1 MTYSGAMSVTPMAR
15 GPYHPGAEKRYLAT
29 YSVSGFWMPVRI
41 KLQFLTPDPFP
52 GFTSISNA
60 LFFFFFFFW
69 FLKAIEEYELEK
81 KSLKEKTH
89 GSLGDKGKK
98 ILSQSEKCF
107 CGVWFFILLSL
118 DPFQHFCFVLARI
131 AGPCTCQAHALP
143 LRKTYYYF
151 LVFEM

>member
-1 MTYSGAMSVTPMAR
+1 
-15 GPYHPGAEKRYLAT
+15 
-29 YSVSGFWMPVRI
+29 MPVRI

-60 LFFFFFFFW
+60 LFFFFFFW

-98 ILSQSEKCF
+98 SF
-107 CGVWFFILLSL
+107 LSL
-118 DPFQHFCFVLARI
+118 KSAFV
-131 AGPCTCQAHALP
+131 GFG
-143 LRKTYYYF
+143 F
-151 LVFEM
+151 LFS